1 MDTTKT
7 QRHKEDMGRRP
18 ASSVSSCLGGSKPLP
33 PGWRW
38 VRLGE
43 VCEINPSRP
52 SNFFRADDAPT
63 SFVPM
68 DAVDAAAGAISKR
81 LLRPFGE
88 VKKGY
93 TYFAEGDVLF
103 AKITP
108 CMQNG
113 KHAIACDLTDG
124 IGFGTTEFHVL
135 RPSEQVLAEWIHF
148 FVRQPHFLLKATEH
162 FTGAVGQQRLPPE
175 FLRDTPIPL
184 PPLGEQRRIAG
195 ILREQMA
202 AVEKARAAA
211 LARLEAVKALPAAF
225 LRQVFPQPAQ
235 PLPSG
240 WRWVRLGEVCIQDR
254 TIVEARSHDAA
265 NLPYLGLEDVE
276 PETGRIFKISPQ
288 PEEGD
293 GISTTFRFTSDHVLY
308 GKLRPYLNK
317 VALPDFE
324 GRCTTEMIPL
334 RCGQQICREFLA
346 LILRRPETVEHAMQ
360 GKTGSRM
367 PRADMDHLLQLE
379 IPFPPLSE
387 QRRIAGIL
395 REQMAAVERARAA
408 AQAELEAIQ
417 ALPAALLRRAFSGE
431 L

>member
-7 QRHKEDMGRRP
+7 PRHKEDMGKRP

-43 VCEINPSRP
+43 VC
-52 SNFFRADDAPT
+52 
-63 SFVPM
+63 V
-68 DAVDAAAGAISKR
+68 
-81 LLRPFGE
+81 
-88 VKKGY
+88 
-93 TYFAEGDVLF
+93 
-103 AKITP
+103 
-108 CMQNG
+108 
-113 KHAIACDLTDG
+113 
-124 IGFGTTEFHVL
+124 
-135 RPSEQVLAEWIHF
+135 
-148 FVRQPHFLLKATEH
+148 
-162 FTGAVGQQRLPPE
+162 
-175 FLRDTPIPL
+175 
-184 PPLGEQRRIAG
+184 
-195 ILREQMA
+195 
-202 AVEKARAAA
+202 
-211 LARLEAVKALPAAF
+211 
-225 LRQVFPQPAQ
+225 
-235 PLPSG
+235 
-240 WRWVRLGEVCIQDR
+240 QDR
-254 TIVEARSHDAA
+254 TIVEARSPDAA

-276 PETGRIFKISPQ
+276 SQTGRILKTSPQ
-288 PEEGD
+288 PDEGD
-293 GISTTFRFTSDHVLY
+293 GVSTTFRFTPEHVLY

-317 VALPDFE
+317 VALPDFA

-367 PRADMDHLLQLE
+367 PRADMDQLLQLE
-379 IPFPPLSE
+379 IPLPPLSEQRRIAGVLREQMAAVERARAAARARLEAVKALPAAFLRQVFPQPAQPLPPGWRWVRLGEVCVGVASRDPGREPDAPFRYIDISSIDTQTKRIVAARTLIGKNAPSRARQVVHARDVLVATTRPNLNAVALVPEELHEAIASTGFCVLRCGPEVMPDYLFHFVQLPDFVHALTELTKGSTYPAVTDGQVLRQAIPLPPLPE

-408 AQAELEAIQ
+408 AEAELEAIE

>member
-1 MDTTKT
+1 
-7 QRHKEDMGRRP
+7 
-18 ASSVSSCLGGSKPLP
+18 
-33 PGWRW
+33 
-38 VRLGE
+38 
-43 VCEINPSRP
+43 VCEINPSKP
-52 SNFFRADDAPT
+52 LNFIRADDAPT

-68 DAVDAAAGAISKR
+68 DAVDAVAGAITKR

-113 KHAIACDLTDG
+113 KHAIACSLTDG

-175 FLRDTPIPL
+175 FLRDTLIPL
-184 PPLGEQRRIAG
+184 
-195 ILREQMA
+195 
-202 AVEKARAAA
+202 
-211 LARLEAVKALPAAF
+211 
-225 LRQVFPQPAQ
+225 
-235 PLPSG
+235 
-240 WRWVRLGEVCIQDR
+240 
-254 TIVEARSHDAA
+254 
-265 NLPYLGLEDVE
+265 
-276 PETGRIFKISPQ
+276 
-288 PEEGD
+288 
-293 GISTTFRFTSDHVLY
+293 
-308 GKLRPYLNK
+308 
-317 VALPDFE
+317 
-324 GRCTTEMIPL
+324 
-334 RCGQQICREFLA
+334 
-346 LILRRPETVEHAMQ
+346 
-360 GKTGSRM
+360 
-367 PRADMDHLLQLE
+367 
-379 IPFPPLSE
+379 PPLSE

-408 AQAELEAIQ
+408 ARARLEAVKALPAAFLRQVFPQPAQPLPPGWRWVRLGEVCDRLDYGYTASADGSITTPKFLRITDIQNGQVNWDCVPGCAIDDALAAEYQLCDGDIVFARTGATTGKSFLIANPPRAVFASYLIRVRVASHVAPSFLYGYFQCDAYWQAIRKGMRGGAQGGFNASMLQDIRIPLPPLSEQRRIAGILREQMAAVERARAAAEAELEAIE

>member
-1 MDTTKT
+1 MRDTTKMDTTKT
-7 QRHKEDMGRRP
+7 PRHKEDMGRRP

-38 VRLGE
+38 VKLGE
-43 VCEINPSRP
+43 VCEINPSKP
-52 SNFFRADDAPT
+52 LNFIRADDAPT

-68 DAVDAAAGAISKR
+68 DAVDAVAGAITKR

-113 KHAIACDLTDG
+113 KHAIACSLTDG

-175 FLRDTPIPL
+175 FLRDTLIPL
-184 PPLGEQRRIAG
+184 
-195 ILREQMA
+195 
-202 AVEKARAAA
+202 
-211 LARLEAVKALPAAF
+211 
-225 LRQVFPQPAQ
+225 
-235 PLPSG
+235 
-240 WRWVRLGEVCIQDR
+240 
-254 TIVEARSHDAA
+254 
-265 NLPYLGLEDVE
+265 
-276 PETGRIFKISPQ
+276 
-288 PEEGD
+288 
-293 GISTTFRFTSDHVLY
+293 
-308 GKLRPYLNK
+308 
-317 VALPDFE
+317 
-324 GRCTTEMIPL
+324 
-334 RCGQQICREFLA
+334 
-346 LILRRPETVEHAMQ
+346 
-360 GKTGSRM
+360 
-367 PRADMDHLLQLE
+367 
-379 IPFPPLSE
+379 PPLSE
-387 QRRIAGIL
+387 QRRIAGVL